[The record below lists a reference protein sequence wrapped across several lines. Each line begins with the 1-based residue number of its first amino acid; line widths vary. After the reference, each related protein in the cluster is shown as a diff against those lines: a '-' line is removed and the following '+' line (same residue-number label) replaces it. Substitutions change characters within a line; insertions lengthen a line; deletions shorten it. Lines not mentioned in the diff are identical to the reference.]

1 MGILD
6 KLKKSNRVDSKI
18 EDMARKNSDT
28 AINYAKSFQKKFDYS
43 SNSIEALEEI
53 LDYYSK
59 DLSKSSPTENQIW
72 SMALIFG
79 SYLGEVMLKNGLLKN
94 RFFWKTDNTSTIPGV
109 SDDCG
114 NHIAPVDKVYKRL
127 VNGMEDNITSFYKFI
142 MDAHYK

>member
-94 RFFWKTDNTSTIPGV
+94 RFFWKTDNTSTIPV
-109 SDDCG
+109 LSADCG

>member
-6 KLKKSNRVDSKI
+6 KLKKSNRVGSKI

-28 AINYAKSFQKKFDYS
+28 AINYAKSFQKEFDYS
-43 SNSIEALEEI
+43 SDSVEDLEKI

-94 RFFWKTDNTSTIPGV
+94 RFFWKTDNTSNIPV
-109 SDDCG
+109 LSDDCR

>member
-79 SYLGEVMLKNGLLKN
+79 SYL
-94 RFFWKTDNTSTIPGV
+94 
-109 SDDCG
+109 
-114 NHIAPVDKVYKRL
+114 Y
-127 VNGMEDNITSFYKFI
+127 
-142 MDAHYK
+142 

>member
-94 RFFWKTDNTSTIPGV
+94 RFFWKTDNTSNIPV
-109 SDDCG
+109 LSDDCG